1 MKKNIK
7 KFLVLFLALFL
18 LTGCTKVLKDGKK
31 AVVYENNSV
40 RMTMYENIL
49 CQPESK
55 GLIKEYNKY
64 IETLDNTKL
73 TSKIILDACLNI
85 FVYMRNNDEF
95 EDMDDI
101 FEALK
106 SIFYIFLNQLFILK
120 TEKENDARKKNNS

>member
-64 IETLDNTKL
+64 KKKIDISKLPKCENFKIKTKL
-73 TSKIILDACLNI
+73 VPAGT
-85 FVYMRNNDEF
+85 
-95 EDMDDI
+95 DI
-101 FEALK
+101 WINLVLL
-106 SIFYIFLNQLFILK
+106 IPLP
-120 TEKENDARKKNNS
+120 R